1 MNGKQ
6 LQYDGLRGS
15 TAGFHYDASRVMAVI
30 STGPMPID
38 KGVTVEIELAQTS
51 IELAGLKGVL
61 SRANIAKSALDA
73 VQGTP
78 GFFDASKGS
87 LERLSTLGDRVEGLL
102 ASGDMNGALDA
113 LNDAGALHSAA
124 LAEISDT
131 KENDHNRLEYAIQLL
146 TTTAIES

>member
-15 TAGFHYDASRVMAVI
+15 TAGFHFDAGRVCCVV
-30 STGPMPID
+30 STGAMPID
-38 KGVTVEIELAQTS
+38 KAVTVEIELAQIS
-51 IELAGLKGVL
+51 GSLAGLKGVL
-61 SRANIAKSALDA
+61 RRANIAKDALDA

-87 LERLSTLGDRVEGLL
+87 LERLSTFGDRVEGLL

-131 KENDHNRLEYAIQLL
+131 KENDHNRQEYAIQLL
-146 TTTAIES
+146 TTTSI

>member
-1 MNGKQ
+1 VNGKQ

-15 TAGFHYDASRVMAVI
+15 TAGFHFDAGRVCCVV
-30 STGPMPID
+30 STGAMPID
-38 KGVTVEIELAQTS
+38 KAVTVEIELAQTS
-51 IELAGLKGVL
+51 GSLAGLKGVL
-61 SRANIAKSALDA
+61 RRANIAKDALDA

-131 KENDHNRLEYAIQLL
+131 KENDHNRQEYAIQLL
-146 TTTAIES
+146 TTTSI

>member
-1 MNGKQ
+1 
-6 LQYDGLRGS
+6 
-15 TAGFHYDASRVMAVI
+15 MA
-30 STGPMPID
+30 
-38 KGVTVEIELAQTS
+38 
-51 IELAGLKGVL
+51 LAGLKGVL
-61 SRANIAKSALDA
+61 GRANIAKATLDA

-113 LNDAGALHSAA
+113 LNDAPALHSAA

-131 KENDHNRLEYAIQLL
+131 KENDHNRQEYAIQLL